1 LPPAL
6 GYNFTGPDSML
17 FGQTPNSR
25 FTGNRCKSGA
35 APATVCGINSLD
47 VTECNHSGP
56 CRGKVSARP
65 FQVNGRPQP
74 GARPAAPKIH
84 QPGCGGRPRVLVSA
98 AYSRHCPDLSPAR
111 LRPLCG

>member
-1 LPPAL
+1 
-6 GYNFTGPDSML
+6 ML

-65 FQVNGRPQP
+65 FQVNGRRQP
-74 GARPAAPKIH
+74 GDRPAAPKIH
-84 QPGCGGRPRVLVSA
+84 QPGCGGGPGVLITA
-98 AYSRHCPDLSPAR
+98 AYGRTFPDPSPPALRHM
-111 LRPLCG
+111 CGAA